1 MSDQNSN
8 KGPQG
13 SPGGKKPPKKSLNF
27 YWIYA
32 VIAAVLIGMMMLN
45 QGSEGR
51 EITYADFEVLAAD
64 SLIEKT
70 IIYDGRMVEVYL
82 NKKGREEKQGE
93 LNQGLMRSG
102 AGPHYHFNVSTPDRA
117 VEVDE
122 VSQAYKFDNFNRH
135 RNEFGEPGVK
145 ADLWAFGCLLIEMV
159 SGAPPW
165 NGRR

>member
-1 MSDQNSN
+1 MSDQNTN

-13 SPGGKKPPKKSLNF
+13 SPGGNKPPKKSLNF

-70 IIYDGRMVEVYL
+70 IVYDGRRL
-82 NKKGREEKQGE
+82 RSTSIKRAAKKNKANSTKGSCVLAPAHTTTSMCLLRSAPWRW
-93 LNQGLMRSG
+93 MRS
-102 AGPHYHFNVSTPDRA
+102 ARPTTLTTSTA
-117 VEVDE
+117 TAM
-122 VSQAYKFDNFNRH
+122 SLA
-135 RNEFGEPGVK
+135 
-145 ADLWAFGCLLIEMV
+145 
-159 SGAPPW
+159 SS
-165 NGRR
+165 